1 MITIL
6 ISLAL
11 GILVGSTMGLTGAG
25 GGSIAVPALVGGL
38 GWSMQQ
44 AMPVALLAVTGGAAV
59 GAIEG
64 LRKKLV
70 RYRAAAVMALAGVP
84 FTALGVR
91 VAHTMSQQW
100 LMAVFALVLVV
111 ISVRLF
117 RQHQVPAGNDEQ
129 KHAICHINA
138 QTGRFDWTLSTGLI
152 IGAIGSIAGFCTGLL
167 GVGGG
172 FVIVPMLRRFTNV
185 SMHGAVATSLLVIAL
200 VGAAAVGSALEH
212 GGSLPLAFT
221 LSFMAAT
228 ASGMLAGRSFAR
240 RLSAQTIQRGFA
252 AMLLLVAA
260 GLVMKAA
267 TLL

>member
-6 ISLAL
+6 ISVAL
-11 GILVGSTMGLTGAG
+11 GILVGSIMGLTGAG
-25 GGSIAVPALVGGL
+25 GGSIAVPALVAGL

-70 RYRAAAVMALAGVP
+70 RYRAAAVMAAVGVP
-84 FTALGVR
+84 FTAVGVR

-100 LMAVFALVLVV
+100 LMTVFAAVLVI
-111 ISVRLF
+111 ISIRLF
-117 RQHQVPAGNDEQ
+117 RQHHVPEGNDEL
-129 KHAICHINA
+129 KHTICHINA
-138 QTGRFDWTLSTGLI
+138 QTGRFDWTWSTGLT
-152 IGAIGSIAGFCTGLL
+152 IGAIGSVAGFCTGLL

-200 VGAAAVGSALEH
+200 VGAAAVGSALQH
-212 GGSLPLAFT
+212 GATLPLAFT
-221 LSFMAAT
+221 LSFVAAT
-228 ASGMLAGRSFAR
+228 AGGMLAGRLFSR
-240 RLSAQTIQRGFA
+240 RLSAQTVQRGFA
-252 AMLLLVAA
+252 VMLLVVAA
-260 GLVMKAA
+260 GLLLKALA
-267 TLL
+267 

>member
-1 MITIL
+1 MI

-11 GILVGSTMGLTGAG
+11 GILVGSVMGLTGAG
-25 GGSIAVPALVGGL
+25 GGSIAVPALVAGL

-64 LRKKLV
+64 LKKKLV
-70 RYRAAAVMALAGVP
+70 RYRAAMLMALVGIP
-84 FTALGVR
+84 FTTIGVK

-100 LMAVFALVLVV
+100 LMIVFAIVLL
-111 ISVRLF
+111 IIAVRLF
-117 RQHQVPAGNDEQ
+117 LQHRVPEGNDEQ
-129 KHAICHINA
+129 RHTVCHINA

-152 IGAIGSIAGFCTGLL
+152 IGAIGSLAGFCTGLL

-200 VGAAAVGSALEH
+200 VGASAVASALQH
-212 GGSLPLAFT
+212 GAELPLAFT
-221 LSFMAAT
+221 LSFVIAT
-228 ASGMLAGRSFAR
+228 AGGMLAGRLFAR
-240 RLSAQTIQRGFA
+240 RLSAHVIQRSFA
-252 AMLLLVAA
+252 TMLLFVAG
-260 GLVMKAA
+260 GLLLKAA
-267 TLL
+267 ALF